1 MSPPRSMIDSF
12 ATAEWDSLAHTLR
25 TLKTGVE
32 DEGAEMTKLRAQ
44 AGLVRLI
51 LYGKMMQFNGDDSI
65 DLSFFIA
72 SFKTV
77 QKMETAF
84 EANHIKKR
92 EFLVFLK
99 LLLCKFERQK
109 LNVKK
114 PLAMLAEFDR
124 MKGAVEDE
132 HTLIR

>member
-1 MSPPRSMIDSF
+1 MNPPLSMHDSF

-25 TLKTGVE
+25 TLSSGVE
-32 DEGAEMTKLRAQ
+32 DEGAAMMKLRAQ
-44 AGLVRLI
+44 TGLVRLI
-51 LYGKMMQFNGDDSI
+51 LYEKMRQFNGDDSI

-72 SFKTV
+72 SFKTI

-84 EANHIKKR
+84 DANHIKKR

-99 LLLCKFERQK
+99 LLLCKLERQK
-109 LNVKK
+109 LSVKK
-114 PLAMLAEFDR
+114 PLAMLAEFDK

-132 HTLIR
+132 YTPLR